1 MSGVELVLG
10 WPAAV
15 AVVSS
20 VVAVVIGIVKFMVS
34 GRSNVTIDTV
44 YAEQRAMS
52 ARVQELEVDVARLNT
67 SVDAIRKQLD
77 NARDDMAQLSRR
89 IDVLLEKG
97 SR

>member
-1 MSGVELVLG
+1 MSGVELALG